1 MMDSMNLPSTAGET
15 LESTTVRCN
24 QQLVTVLVTVT
35 GLGDT
40 GGFFG
45 KFRQVITHTVEGQ
58 NGRKG

>member
-45 KFRQVITHTVEGQ
+45 K
-58 NGRKG
+58 

>member
-45 KFRQVITHTVEGQ
+45 KFWQVITHTVEGQ

>member
-1 MMDSMNLPSTAGET
+1 M
-15 LESTTVRCN
+15 RCN

-45 KFRQVITHTVEGQ
+45 KFRQAITHTVEGQ